1 MLSIVHHFENMNKVP
16 YRFKKRFKV
25 KINDQNNVI
34 EKEFLDVLKEKYRHK
49 PRAMNKMIFDTF
61 EDEFEVK
68 HFHIGSGL
76 VSFFRIK
83 DFEISTNKLMKKD
96 LYCWFK

>member
-1 MLSIVHHFENMNKVP
+1 
-16 YRFKKRFKV
+16 
-25 KINDQNNVI
+25 
-34 EKEFLDVLKEKYRHK
+34 
-49 PRAMNKMIFDTF
+49 MIFDTF

-96 LYCWFK
+96 LSLIMEIENINFSYKMIGKSCHCY